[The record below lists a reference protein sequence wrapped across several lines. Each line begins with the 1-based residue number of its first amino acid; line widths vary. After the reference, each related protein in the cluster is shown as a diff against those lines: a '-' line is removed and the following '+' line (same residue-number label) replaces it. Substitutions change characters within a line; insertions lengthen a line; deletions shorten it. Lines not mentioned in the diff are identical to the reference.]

1 MSLANIKNLQRE
13 KGFTIVELLIVIVVI
28 AILAAIVLVAYNGI
42 QNSAKTTSGQ
52 SAASQVQKKV
62 EAYNAATGSYPTA
75 TTNSTF
81 QAALNGQEE
90 STIGSITIGTPTS
103 SNGESTVQIE
113 RCTTVGASGFRYGWF
128 DFSAGA
134 VVAEA
139 NRFVTPIN
147 GTCSAWSA
155 LTAS

>member
-1 MSLANIKNLQRE
+1 MSLTNIKKLQKE

-62 EAYNAATGSYPTA
+62 EAYNAATGNYPTA
-75 TTNSTF
+75 TAAPAF
-81 QAALNGQEE
+81 QTALNSQEE
-90 STIGSITIGTPTS
+90 SSIASITIGTPTS
-103 SNGESTVQIE
+103 ANGESTVQIE
-113 RCTTVGASGFRYGWF
+113 RCTAGGTGFRYGWF
-128 DFSAGA
+128 NFSANA
-134 VVAEA
+134 IVAEA
-139 NRFVTPIN
+139 DRYVTPIS
-147 GTCSAWSA
+147 GTCTGWTA